1 MEPRGEKETTRISR
15 AGRGRLK
22 GKCKMNKDDNCT
34 LRNGSQG
41 FSLLELLVVLMLFGL
56 TSLLVLPA
64 MDKKMKQLEVRKSA
78 LKLAAVARNLRS
90 KAVFEGS
97 LQRLILDPY
106 SNSYQ
111 VSEGPMVRLASG
123 VRISAIAGGA
133 PWGEGMTQ
141 FHFFPNGRILGG
153 EIGVSGQEGRA
164 SYITR
169 FNPLSGR
176 IAVIK
181 EKTE

>member
-1 MEPRGEKETTRISR
+1 MKKETF
-15 AGRGRLK
+15 
-22 GKCKMNKDDNCT
+22 CT
-34 LRNGSQG
+34 LRIGSQG
-41 FSLLELLVVLMLFGL
+41 FTLLELMVVLMLLGVS
-56 TSLLVLPA
+56 SLLVLPA
-64 MDKKMKQLEVRKSA
+64 MDRRLGQLEVRQSA

-111 VSEGPMVRLASG
+111 VSEGQIVRLASG

-133 PWGEGMTQ
+133 PLGEGMTQ

-153 EIGVSGQEGRA
+153 EIGISGQEGGA
-164 SYITR
+164 SYLTR
-169 FNPLSGR
+169 FDPLSGR
-176 IAVIK
+176 ITVVK
-181 EKTE
+181 ESPVK

>member
-1 MEPRGEKETTRISR
+1 MKKEKF
-15 AGRGRLK
+15 
-22 GKCKMNKDDNCT
+22 CT
-34 LRNGSQG
+34 LRIGSQG
-41 FSLLELLVVLMLFGL
+41 FTLLELLVVLMLLGVS
-56 TSLLVLPA
+56 SLLVLPA
-64 MDKKMKQLEVRKSA
+64 MGRRLGQLEVRKSA

-106 SNSYQ
+106 SNSYK
-111 VSEGPMVRLASG
+111 VSEGQIVRLASG

-133 PWGEGMTQ
+133 PLGEGMTQ

-153 EIGVSGQEGRA
+153 EIGISGQEGGA

-169 FNPLSGR
+169 FDPLSGR
-176 IAVIK
+176 IVVVK
-181 EKTE
+181 ERPVK